1 MARLNWLKSLKVRKL
16 RIKTKFCLVV
26 IWWLNGGHLV
36 VKWWSFG
43 GQNGKKRATAVH
55 TWNPRHWRVGWPF
68 LNGESTDSLMLFS

>member
-1 MARLNWLKSLKVRKL
+1 MARLNWPKSLKVRKL

-43 GQNGKKRATAVH
+43 GQNVKKRATAGPYR
-55 TWNPRHWRVGWPF
+55 NPRTAGDPGDF
-68 LNGESTDSLMLFS
+68 